1 MDILP
6 TDIELIYQHV
16 CEQEISKEN
25 QWKRC
30 MLKVIGKGSMQAF
43 SREIDLNKQVRV
55 ANLPELL
62 QMSQELAESLIVVR
76 GHSKLDEKDIILKDD
91 EIYLFLAVMGG

>member
-1 MDILP
+1 
-6 TDIELIYQHV
+6 
-16 CEQEISKEN
+16 
-25 QWKRC
+25 

-43 SREIDLNKQVRV
+43 SREIDLKKQVSV

-62 QMSQELAESLIVVR
+62 QMPRELAESLIVVR